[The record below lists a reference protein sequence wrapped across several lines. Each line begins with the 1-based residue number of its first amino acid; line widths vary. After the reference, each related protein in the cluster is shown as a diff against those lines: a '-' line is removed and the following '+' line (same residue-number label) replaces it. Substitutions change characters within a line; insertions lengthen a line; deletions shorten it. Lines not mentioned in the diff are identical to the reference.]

1 MANKINTSA
10 TTVTIKTPGPRGPQ
24 GPAGSAADFDSTTD
38 IEVRNLTGSIISSSY
53 SGFGVI
59 ADSGSFNHIN
69 VSGGITASN
78 LFLDANTLYIGGTSF
93 SRNELDSLK
102 EGRSIAT
109 NTKGGF
115 SNFIE
120 APAFISSVDN
130 NVLIRTAANRMS
142 LNAGGGY
149 ILDLRGDT
157 NKVVITG
164 SLDILAAS
172 PAITMTGDIHQ
183 AKGGYLIKDTGS
195 IGDNILQY
203 DDNFGIADYAE
214 GVSDYTIYNQHN
226 FQLAPRG
233 RISGSFGMTQ
243 GFHNSAT
250 FFSFAHGRDTS
261 CKPPIN
267 NIGHWPQGN
276 TDAFGDSLTY
286 DTLNS
291 VSGLNYGL
299 AAHSEGRSTQANV
312 PYSHA
317 EGFECIT
324 TGSSVGSNH
333 AEGYRTTAEG
343 NYAHS
348 EGGNTIALGLAS
360 HTEGLFTIA
369 SGAYQHVQ
377 GKYNTHGNTTSL
389 MIIGNGTN
397 DSTRSDLALFNTS
410 GVVFQGSLN
419 IQTTVTPNTAEGDYS
434 LAHGISTHASGAHS
448 HAEGTAT
455 LAQGRTSHA
464 EGYYTTAS
472 GDSSHAEGSKAIAS
486 GRYSHAEGIETQAIE
501 EGSHAEGYKTAASG
515 LWSHA
520 AGSGSRA
527 QHTGAFVAGN
537 NVSSRKEFQTVVGAY
552 NNFNSTGVDDIEEA
566 YFVVGVGTDASNRR
580 NAMAVTTSSIVLNPQ
595 MIPTSDPNVM
605 GQLWRDGT
613 DLKISLG

>member
-24 GPAGSAADFDSTTD
+24 GLAGSRADFDSTTD
-38 IEVRNLTGSIISSSY
+38 IEIRNLTGSIISSSY

-59 ADSGSFNHIN
+59 ANSGSFNHIK
-69 VSGGITASN
+69 VFGAITASS
-78 LFLDANTLYIGGTSF
+78 LFLDDNTLYLGDTPF
-93 SRNELDSLK
+93 SKSDIDDLK
-102 EGRSIAT
+102 SGKSIAT
-109 NTKGGF
+109 NTKSGF
-115 SNFIE
+115 TNFIE

-130 NVLIRTAANRMS
+130 DVLIRTSENRMS
-142 LNAGGGY
+142 FNAGGGY

-157 NKVVITG
+157 NKVIITG
-164 SLDILAAS
+164 SLNILAAS

-183 AKGGYLIKDTGS
+183 AKGGYLIKDTAS
-195 IGDNILQY
+195 IANNILQY
-203 DDNFGIADYAE
+203 DDNFGIADYAA
-214 GVSDYTIYNQHN
+214 GVSDYNLYNQHN
-226 FQLAPRG
+226 FQLAARG
-233 RISGSFGMTQ
+233 RISGSFGMAQ

-250 FFSFAHGRDTS
+250 FFSFAHGRGTS
-261 CKPPIN
+261 CKPPVN
-267 NIGHWPQGN
+267 NIGHYPQGSTLN
-276 TDAFGDSLTY
+276 SGDTLTY
-286 DTLNS
+286 DTVNS

-317 EGFECIT
+317 EGFECVT
-324 TGSSVGSNH
+324 TGSAAGANH
-333 AEGYRTTAEG
+333 AEGYRTTVEG

-348 EGGNTIALGLAS
+348 EGSNTTSLGIAS
-360 HTEGLFTIA
+360 HAEGLFTIA
-369 SGAYQHVQ
+369 SGAYQHTQ

-419 IQTTVTPNTAEGDYS
+419 IQNTVTPNTAEGDYS
-434 LAHGISTHASGAHS
+434 LAQGISTHASGAHS
-448 HAEGTAT
+448 HAEGTST

-472 GDSSHAEGSKAIAS
+472 GDSSHAEGSKTIAS
-486 GRYSHAEGIETQAIE
+486 GRYSHAEGIETQAME

-552 NNFNSTGVDDIEEA
+552 NNFNSTGVNDIEEA
-566 YFVVGVGTDASNRR
+566 YFVVGVGTDVSNKK

-595 MIPTSDPNVM
+595 MIPESDPGVA
-605 GQLWRDGT
+605 GQLWRSGT